1 VKEHAIM
8 HTNYPHHPPGAQ
20 RAPLIALAG
29 LALAGCSATLE
40 AGTAAVDAGTAA
52 DVAQASAQLAA
63 AQAMS
68 ATLATQAHQVT
79 RLVDAT
85 LAQAQTW
92 QAIAIM
98 QGGALAL
105 IGLALIGAAA
115 AVVIALARRP
125 ATHQAPAQAAAQAA
139 PAPIVYIVAPNQAP
153 MIGAGDAADWP
164 ERRARRRALAQLQSG
179 REMTP

>member
-8 HTNYPHHPPGAQ
+8 HTNYRPPV
-20 RAPLIALAG
+20 LIALAG

-40 AGTAAVDAGTAA
+40 AGTQAIDAGTAA
-52 DVAQASAQLAA
+52 DAAQAAAQLAA
-63 AQAMS
+63 MQAMS
-68 ATLATQAHQVT
+68 GTLANQAHQVT
-79 RLVDAT
+79 QLVDAT
-85 LAQAQTW
+85 LAQARTW

-125 ATHQAPAQAAAQAA
+125 SAHQAPPQA
-139 PAPIVYIVAPNQAP
+139 PAPVVYIAAPGWAPQDMP
-153 MIGAGDAADWP
+153 MIGAGQAADWP
-164 ERRARRRALAQLQSG
+164 ELRARRRALAQLAPPNTDA
-179 REMTP
+179 RA